1 MLFSIIIPAFRINTN
16 QFLTCVGSIQNQSCS
31 DFECLII
38 CSDDSVTTDLLPS
51 DPRFHLFLLSQ
62 PSAPGVARNLGVLKS
77 KGKYIVFIDSDDYID
92 PDYLQE
98 AKNTFKAFPKT
109 DWLFLSYVSFSEGEQ
124 PAVSNKIK
132 HRTLSKDEF
141 TSFDNA
147 LLGKPDALL
156 NLGSPCFPSVWAK
169 IYVRSRIISERLEF
183 PVTFGAEDVL
193 FNCGYKKA
201 VRNPLLLQGGAYYH
215 YRLSPS
221 SFTHTTSGLIKTIS
235 TYSLFLD
242 TVAKLLGD
250 DETTK
255 NNALVHHLVLYLGG
269 TLYHYLAATGS
280 TSICKIAKTL
290 RSTFPLK
297 EAENLHIS
305 SVKDLGFKARW
316 LLKTLKAKNFTLAA
330 CIYKLW
336 KPFPKKNQPTS
347 D

>member
-1 MLFSIIIPAFRINTN
+1 MLFSIIIPAFHVDTN
-16 QFLTCVGSIQNQSCS
+16 QFLTCVRSIQNQSCS

-38 CSDDSVTTDLLPS
+38 CSDDSVTTNLLPN
-51 DPRFHLFLLSQ
+51 DPRFHLIRQ
-62 PSAPGVARNLGVLKS
+62 PSTPGEARNLGVLKS
-77 KGKYIVFIDSDDYID
+77 TGKYIVFVDSDDYID
-92 PDYLQE
+92 PGYLQE
-98 AKNTFKAFPKT
+98 AKNAFEAFPKT

-124 PAVSNKIK
+124 SPANNDIK
-132 HRTLSKDEF
+132 YRTLSDDEF
-141 TSFDNA
+141 ASFDNI
-147 LLGKPDALL
+147 LLGKPNALS
-156 NLGSPCFPSVWAK
+156 NLGNPCFPSVWAK
-169 IYVRSRIISERLEF
+169 IYLRSRILSERLLF
-183 PVTFGAEDVL
+183 PGTFGSEDVL
-193 FNCGYKKA
+193 FNCAYQKI
-201 VRNPLLLQGGAYYH
+201 VNNPLLLQGGAYYH

-242 TVAKLLGD
+242 TVAKLLDD

-269 TLYHYLAATGS
+269 TLYRYLAATGS

-297 EAENLHIS
+297 EAETLHIS